1 MHCLPCMIETENT
14 FYDPMLYVVLSYD
27 YSGASVVF
35 HRGPHKKY
43 QLSMQEFSILTD
55 TDKGAKYN
63 EVVKELFSSVKT
75 YVVSKSIYQKSKH
88 RYTEHKIKNGSPTVK
103 IEDPMK
109 EHFPA
114 EIHISSGGN
123 LLKGLIT
130 IADKTNNQN
139 IIVPLIL

>member
-1 MHCLPCMIETENT
+1 MIETENT